1 MSLLDVLSGRSSVSE
16 YLGGE
21 GPSSPS
27 RASGGQDNE
36 SIEEEEDGGRLGK
49 DAGVP
54 SSEPPATPDDV
65 AARRRRTTQEPP
77 ATPPVALGAP
87 VPLADVSGGAPPLPA
102 AAAPICA
109 ASASPLYPVPK
120 SLRPIEAR
128 AGSNST
134 HPRPKL
140 NPDPHRSPLDGAST
154 LWARLRHRECIRRRE
169 HRPSSQ
175 EHASRGGGGAT
186 LPPGDGA

>member
-1 MSLLDVLSGRSSVSE
+1 MNLLDVFAGRSSVSE

-36 SIEEEEDGGRLGK
+36 SIEEDGGRLGK

-102 AAAPICA
+102 AAPICCLCI
-109 ASASPLYPVPK
+109 ASASPLHRLCAASVP
-120 SLRPIEAR
+120 
-128 AGSNST
+128 
-134 HPRPKL
+134 
-140 NPDPHRSPLDGAST
+140 
-154 LWARLRHRECIRRRE
+154 
-169 HRPSSQ
+169 
-175 EHASRGGGGAT
+175 
-186 LPPGDGA
+186 

>member
-1 MSLLDVLSGRSSVSE
+1 MSLLDVFAGRSSVSE

-21 GPSSPS
+21 TSPV
-27 RASGGQDNE
+27 RTSGGQDNE
-36 SIEEEEDGGRLGK
+36 SIQEQEDGGQLDK
-49 DAGVP
+49 VTGVP
-54 SSEPPATPDDV
+54 SSDPPDTPNDV

-77 ATPPVALGAP
+77 ATHPVALAAP

-128 AGSNST
+128 AGSNSI

-175 EHASRGGGGAT
+175 EHASGGGGGAT
-186 LPPGDGA
+186 VPSGDGA